1 MKTILFIIITL
12 LYNQIYEIYCQNDD
26 SEKYES
32 SVKFLIGG
40 KYLKQNNIKGNYPE
54 LGKGIGL
61 NFIVLIDLTERFDYT
76 FGYSNIN
83 KEFQPNKYFTFIDN
97 NEILNMNLKFKFPYN
112 NLIPYIA
119 VGLSGNKLTRT
130 IKDNIAHLE
139 KDDRYGSYITE
150 DLSIGFAYKI
160 SKLFSFEGGIKL
172 GWLIEKFEIDRVHYD
187 LGISVNLFD
196 I

>member
-1 MKTILFIIITL
+1 
-12 LYNQIYEIYCQNDD
+12 
-26 SEKYES
+26 
-32 SVKFLIGG
+32 
-40 KYLKQNNIKGNYPE
+40 
-54 LGKGIGL
+54 
-61 NFIVLIDLTERFDYT
+61 
-76 FGYSNIN
+76 
-83 KEFQPNKYFTFIDN
+83 
-97 NEILNMNLKFKFPYN
+97 MNLKFKFPYN

-139 KDDRYGSYITE
+139 KDDMYGSYITE

-160 SKLFSFEGGIKL
+160 SKLFPFEGGIKL

-187 LGISVNLFD
+187 LGISVNLFN